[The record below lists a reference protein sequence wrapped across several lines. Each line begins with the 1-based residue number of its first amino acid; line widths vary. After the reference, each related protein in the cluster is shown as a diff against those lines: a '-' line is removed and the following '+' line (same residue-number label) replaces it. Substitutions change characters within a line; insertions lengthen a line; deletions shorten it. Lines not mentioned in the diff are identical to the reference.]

1 MLAFVTGATGFL
13 GSHVARV
20 LAKQGAELRLLV
32 RPTSDLRN
40 LNDDDLKNADRVEG
54 DLRDA
59 ASISKALSGC
69 DVAFHVAADYRL
81 WVRDPDEMY
90 RSNVEGTR
98 SLLEAARKQGVRR
111 VVYTSSVATMGF
123 ASNHAWTSEG
133 ARPHTSTVADEESPV
148 SPADMI
154 GHYKRSKFMA
164 EEVAVEA
171 SRSGVNVVIVNPTTP
186 VGERDIKPTPTGRI
200 VLDFLKRKF
209 PAYVE
214 TGLNLVDATE
224 CARGHVQALEKG
236 RSGERY
242 ILGGE
247 NLTLKQILDRLAA
260 ITGLKSPTLK
270 LPYVFAFAA
279 GVVDETV
286 TGWLLGREPR
296 ATIDA
301 VRMGRKMMFVSSAKA
316 ERELGWRMVPVDG
329 ALRRSV
335 DWFRGNGYV

>member
-20 LAKQGAELRLLV
+20 LSEKGARLRLLV

-40 LNDDDLKNADRVEG
+40 VDGLNADRVVG

-59 ASISKALSGC
+59 GSIEKALSGC
-69 DVAFHVAADYRL
+69 EVVFHVAADYRL
-81 WVRDPDEMY
+81 WVRDPEEMY

-123 ASNHAWTSEG
+123 HGTNGHAG
-133 ARPHTSTVADEESPV
+133 GGKVADEQSPV
-148 SPADMI
+148 GIADMI

-164 EEVAVEA
+164 EQVAIEA
-171 SRSGVNVVIVNPTTP
+171 ARSGVDVVIVNPTTP
-186 VGERDIKPTPTGRI
+186 IGERDIKPTPTGRI
-200 VLDFLKRKF
+200 VVDFLKRKF

-214 TGLNLVDATE
+214 TGLNLVDASE
-224 CARGHVQALEKG
+224 CARGHIQALEKG

-260 ITGLKSPTLK
+260 ITGLPSPTVK
-270 LPYVFAFAA
+270 LPYFFALAA

-286 TGWLLGREPR
+286 TGRILGREPR

-316 ERELGWRMVPVDG
+316 ERELGWRTVPVDA

-335 DWFRGNGYV
+335 EWFRGNGYA

>member
-13 GSHVARV
+13 GSHVARA
-20 LAKQGAELRLLV
+20 LADQGADLRLLV

-40 LNDDDLKNADRVEG
+40 LDGLHADRVIG
-54 DLRDA
+54 DLRDP
-59 ASISKALSGC
+59 ASIEKALSGC
-69 DVAFHVAADYRL
+69 DVVFHVAADYRL
-81 WVRDPDEMY
+81 WVRDPEEMY

-98 SLLEAARKQGVRR
+98 CLLEGVRKQGVRR

-123 ASNHAWTSEG
+123 TSG
-133 ARPHTSTVADEESPV
+133 PRKGNVADEQSPV
-148 SPADMI
+148 GIDDMI

-164 EEVAVEA
+164 EQVALDA
-171 SRSGVNVVIVNPTTP
+171 AKSGVDVVVVNPTTP
-186 VGERDIKPTPTGRI
+186 IGERDIKPTPTGRI
-200 VLDFLKRKF
+200 VVDFLKRKF

-260 ITGLKSPTLK
+260 ITGLKSPTVK
-270 LPYVFAFAA
+270 LPYVFAFAT
-279 GVVDETV
+279 GVVDEMI
-286 TGWLLGREPR
+286 TGRLLGREPR

-301 VRMGRKMMFVSSAKA
+301 VRMGRKMMFVTSAKA
-316 ERELGWRMVPVDG
+316 ERELGWRTLPVDN
-329 ALRRSV
+329 ALHRSV
-335 DWFRGNGYV
+335 EWFRGNGYV